1 MFYDILNTVL
11 LLYRGK
17 KGNVFI
23 YLITYFIYIQKKRN
37 ILHPK
42 IAYNLKMHRIY
53 CILTVFLSSKVTS
66 YNMISITYF

>member
-1 MFYDILNTVL
+1 MTFQTPFYFYINE
-11 LLYRGK
+11 K
-17 KGNVFI
+17 KGNVFL

-37 ILHPK
+37 ILRPK

-53 CILTVFLSSKVTS
+53 CTLTVFLSFKVTS